1 MINKYIR
8 KSNSEN
14 YYKNFEDKII
24 DIDWTRIN
32 FNRIAFINKAVTKF
46 KNCKYLEIG
55 CETNVCFNSIS
66 TEYKIGIDPNS
77 GGTIRTTSDEF
88 FEKNTNFF
96 DVIFIDGLH
105 TYEQTRKDIVNS
117 LKFLNQDGY
126 IFLHDL
132 IPRSW
137 IEANNPR
144 IHKAWTGDIWK
155 VCLELNK
162 TNGINFSV
170 IIADHGVGVI
180 KKEDKEVIYFDNYS
194 NLINL
199 QFSDYL
205 KKIDEINFLNPRE
218 AFEIISK

>member
-88 FEKNTNFF
+88 FEKNKNFF

-162 TNGINFSV
+162 TNGIDFNV

-180 KKEDKEVIYFDNYS
+180 KKKDKEVIYFDDFS

-205 KKIDEINFLNPRE
+205 KKINEINFINPRE
-218 AFEIISK
+218 AFEIITS

>member
-1 MINKYIR
+1 MINEYIR

>member
-88 FEKNTNFF
+88 FEKNKNFF

>member
-132 IPRSW
+132 IPRS
-137 IEANNPR
+137 
-144 IHKAWTGDIWK
+144 
-155 VCLELNK
+155 
-162 TNGINFSV
+162 
-170 IIADHGVGVI
+170 
-180 KKEDKEVIYFDNYS
+180 
-194 NLINL
+194 
-199 QFSDYL
+199 
-205 KKIDEINFLNPRE
+205 
-218 AFEIISK
+218 